1 MLKDSSK
8 KNTSLTSV
16 VVKSTFG
23 KALTV
28 MFDIVRNFI
37 FIKLLSVEL
46 FGLLSI
52 CNNAVQSSKYF
63 DLGFANKF
71 LIDAYDGKLSGDT
84 AKSVFSAI
92 ILFEFL
98 FISLVGWIFFLFF
111 LGKTT
116 FSLPA
121 GADGLGLVVIVL
133 VGLTL
138 FAARLFKLSII
149 WRRHV
154 GQYVKIAQIEFGLSV
169 VMLGLSLVAFRED
182 FPQFLKIYF
191 LGQLSIFLLS
201 SLVTFRNINVGKPAF
216 SWLKENIR
224 ISLTLTSATLI
235 FGLSFYL
242 DRYILLNYFS
252 FTELGYYAVL
262 LFVLNI
268 ANTLT
273 SFMVEPIRAN
283 LAKLFSS
290 GDAMTRAILLN
301 KIVLYAGIVLVVGGM
316 LLIKLLMPVF
326 SQLAMLFAPKY
337 SLVFPVFEMVFKI
350 CLTFPLLFIL
360 GYLIVAKPYE
370 KSIFFAVSQ
379 FSGVIAISISFWILK
394 VDQSI
399 YWVLLLGVYYGNVLK
414 IYSYF
419 GMMTLKRKSSENYD
433 AKSLFYLIPFV
444 LVPWI

>member
-1 MLKDSSK
+1 MLKDSSG
-8 KNTSLTSV
+8 KNNSLTTV

-28 MFDIVRNFI
+28 IFDTVRNLV
-37 FIKLLSVEL
+37 FIKFLSVEL

-52 CNNAVQSSKYF
+52 CNNVVQSSKYF

-71 LIDAYDGKLSGDT
+71 LIDAYDGKLSGGA
-84 AKSVFSAI
+84 AKRVFSAI

-98 FISLVGWIFFLFF
+98 FLSLVGYIFFLFF
-111 LGKTT
+111 LNKTT

-121 GADGLGLVVIVL
+121 GAEGLGLVVIVL

-138 FAARLFKLSII
+138 LAARLFKLSII

-154 GQYVKIAQIEFGLSV
+154 RQYVKIAQIEFGLSA

-182 FPQFLKIYF
+182 FSLFLKIYF
-191 LGQLSIFLLS
+191 FGQLCILLLS
-201 SLVTFRNINVGKPAF
+201 SLVTFRNINVGKLAF

-224 ISLTLTSATLI
+224 VSLTLTSATLI

-268 ANTLT
+268 ANTLI
-273 SFMVEPIRAN
+273 SYMVEPIRAN

-290 GDAMTRAILLN
+290 GDAMTRSLMLD
-301 KIVLYAGIVLVVGGM
+301 KIAFYAGVALPVGGI
-316 LLIKLLMPVF
+316 LLIKLFMPVF
-326 SQLAMLFAPKY
+326 SHLALILAPQY
-337 SLVFPVFEMVFKI
+337 ALVFSEFEMVFMTA
-350 CLTFPLLFIL
+350 LTFPLVFIL
-360 GYLIVAKPYE
+360 GYLIVADPY
-370 KSIFFAVSQ
+370 KKTGFFAISQ
-379 FSGVIAISISFWILK
+379 FSGVIAISASFWILK
-394 VDQSI
+394 LDQSI
-399 YWVLLLGVYYGNVLK
+399 YWVLLLGIYYGNVLK

-419 GMMTLKRKSSENYD
+419 VVMDLERGSLMRY
-433 AKSLFYLIPFV
+433 AKSVFFMVPLTSL
-444 LVPWI
+444 PWI